1 MKSPIVQLSRRE
13 IINRYPNIAKALG
26 AELRKAF
33 PAPGSIYEPTLA
45 PRHAEQA
52 TCQALS
58 CFGSVDISG
67 GNAPA
72 DVLHFPSTKAGPVRV
87 IDVKTMKRCA
97 GSLSEMVLTNANCN
111 SKSRLSARK
120 KMENLFETYT
130 KKISQFKGLQYSYL
144 CFINDP
150 VYRTYSIGIF
160 DIFPQY
166 ITDRFIRNCEI
177 TPSGKNRGCYV
188 TADSIKWGQFY
199 CSFAKGRLEFLLR
212 PQFAATPENL
222 LKVYSY

>member
-33 PAPGSIYEPTLA
+33 PASGSIYEPTLA
-45 PRHAEQA
+45 PKHAEQA
-52 TCQALS
+52 TCQALNRY
-58 CFGSVDISG
+58 GSLDISA

-72 DVLHFPSTKAGPVRV
+72 DVLHLPSTNDGAVQV
-87 IDVKTMKRCA
+87 IDVKTMKRFR
-97 GSLSEMVLTNANCN
+97 SFLTEIILTNANCN
-111 SKSRLSARK
+111 SKSRLSAKK
-120 KMENLFETYT
+120 KMENLFETY
-130 KKISQFKGLQYSYL
+130 KEKINQFKGLKYSYL
-144 CFINDP
+144 CIIKNGKN
-150 VYRTYSIGIF
+150 RTYSICIF

-177 TPSGKNRGCYV
+177 KLSVKNRGCFV
-188 TADSIKWGQFY
+188 TANSIKWGQFY
-199 CSFAKGRLEFLLR
+199 CNFLKGRLEFLLR
-212 PQFAATPENL
+212 PQFAAVPENL